1 MTKAKNTTTTS
12 KAATQPQTEAKP
24 DVIGVDPG
32 APDGDVGVTMINVTT
47 LAYAQALPEVAADVK
62 GDDALFMEGSVER
75 FMSVDRRVMAVVLVD
90 GVVSA
95 KPVSTASA
103 TEA

>member
-1 MTKAKNTTTTS
+1 MTKTKTTAS
-12 KAATQPQTEAKP
+12 KAAPQPQTESKP
-24 DVIGVDPG
+24 NVIGVDPG
-32 APDGDVGVTMINVTT
+32 APDGDAGVSLVDVRT
-47 LAYAQALPEVAADVK
+47 LAAAQALPEVPE
-62 GDDALFMEGSVER
+62 DAPEDQGVLFAEGSVER

>member
-1 MTKAKNTTTTS
+1 MTKAKNTTS
-12 KAATQPQTEAKP
+12 KAATQPQIEANP

-32 APDGDVGVTMINVTT
+32 APEGDVGVSLVDVRT
-47 LAYAQALPEVAADVK
+47 LSAAQALPEVPEDTREDRGV
-62 GDDALFMEGSVER
+62 LFAEGSVER
-75 FMSVDRRVMAVVLVD
+75 FMSVDRRVMTVVLVD

-103 TEA
+103 TED

>member
-1 MTKAKNTTTTS
+1 MTKAKTPTAS
-12 KAATQPQTEAKP
+12 KAAPQPQTESKP
-24 DVIGVDPG
+24 NVIGVDPG

-47 LAYAQALPEVAADVK
+47 LAYAQALPEVASDVE

-75 FMSVDRRVMAVVLVD
+75 FMSADRRVMTVVLVG